1 MSCPAPAHAA
11 FKGQFHPELK
21 CKTSRTPWGRKGA
34 SDTPLK
40 HRNSSLR
47 HWERGGG
54 LMDSVPHTWKTL
66 ETEERLDSK

>member
-1 MSCPAPAHAA
+1 MSGPAPAHAA

-21 CKTSRTPWGRKGA
+21 CKSSRTPKAEKGA

-47 HWERGGG
+47 HGGTHG
-54 LMDSVPHTWKTL
+54 LSAAHMDSVPGKL
-66 ETEERLDSK
+66 